1 MLVIWSSM
9 EVAVLAGDR
18 LRNLRE
24 DLGLTL
30 RDVEAASVRLSEIRG
45 NTDYVLPISR
55 LSDIETKSI
64 VPSIF
69 RMYSLAVIYRMTVP
83 ELLTL
88 FGVDLNKMAV
98 DFSVIL
104 PAQTHKVNNPES
116 VEVRIPVKLDPAFSL
131 SKTSNFGRLVM
142 QWGTV
147 PLAFLEQFE
156 TANFTYGYIGSE
168 DFTMYPLLLPGSF
181 VQVDEAKTKL
191 VERGWRTEYERP
203 IYFVQT
209 RSGYTC
215 CWCDQEGQNTVLL
228 AHPLSPVKARTLR
241 SDRDVEIVGQV
252 VAVAMRLD
260 WAVEGNGAATR
271 LLSKPT

>member
-1 MLVIWSSM
+1 M
-9 EVAVLAGDR
+9 LAGDK
-18 LRNLRE
+18 LRNIRE
-24 DLGLTL
+24 ELHLTL
-30 RDVEAASVRLSEIRG
+30 RDVEAASARIAELYA
-45 NTDYVLPISR
+45 NTDYLLPISR

-69 RMYSLAVIYRMTVP
+69 RLYSIAVIYRITVQ
-83 ELLTL
+83 EVMTL
-88 FGVDLNKMAV
+88 FGIDLNKMAV
-98 DFSVIL
+98 DSSVVV
-104 PAQTHKVNNPES
+104 PTQTHRADNLEPLAI
-116 VEVRIPVKLDPAFSL
+116 RMPVKLDPAFNP
-131 SKTSNFGRLVM
+131 SKTSNFGRLIM

-147 PLAFLEQFE
+147 PLAFLSQFE
-156 TANFTYGYIGSE
+156 TAEFTYGYVGSE

-181 VQVDEAKTKL
+181 VQIDEAKTKIADS
-191 VERGWRTEYERP
+191 GWRSEYERP

-215 CWCDQEGQNTVLL
+215 CWCDLEGQNTVLL

-260 WAVEGNGAATR
+260 WAGDGNGAASR
-271 LLSKPT
+271 LLSRST

>member
-1 MLVIWSSM
+1 M
-9 EVAVLAGDR
+9 LAGDK
-18 LRNLRE
+18 LRKLRE

-30 RDVEAASVRLSEIRG
+30 REVEAASLRLSAIHG
-45 NTDYVLPISR
+45 NADYALPISR
-55 LSDIETKSI
+55 LSDIETKSS
-64 VPSIF
+64 VPNIF
-69 RMYSLAVIYRMTVP
+69 RLYSLAVIYRMP
-83 ELLTL
+83 MRELLAL
-88 FGVDLNKMAV
+88 FDVDLNKMVV
-98 DFSVIL
+98 DSSVADL
-104 PAQTHKVNNPES
+104 AQTHKLNDPES
-116 VEVRIPVKLDPAFSL
+116 VAVRMPVKLDPAFNP
-131 SKTSNFGRLVM
+131 SKTSNLGRFIM

-156 TANFTYGYIGSE
+156 SPNFTYGYIGSE

-181 VQVDEAKTKL
+181 VQVDETKTKV
-191 VERGWRTEYERP
+191 VEGLWRSEYERP

-209 RSGYTC
+209 RNGYTC

-228 AHPLSPVKARTLR
+228 AHPLSPVKARARR